1 MAKIQQTKYIYL
13 NGECV
18 PYDEAKIH
26 VLSVG
31 FTYASTVFEGIRAYW
46 NSDDKQ
52 LYVFRVDAHVRRL
65 LQSMKL
71 LRMKSDITEQKLR
84 DSIIEIIKANELK
97 EDAHIRQ
104 LVFIEGIG
112 PIATSEPVG
121 LTVAA
126 MPSYRFFDTDKG
138 VSCCI
143 SSWKRICD
151 DSLPPRI
158 KCTAN
163 YQNGRHAFL
172 QAKFDGYEG
181 AILLNERGKV
191 AEGPT
196 MCVFLV
202 RDGKVITPSISSGV
216 LESITRDTIIQLFRE
231 YHDIEV
237 IEREVERTEFYIANE
252 AFFCGTACEVLPIV
266 SVDHYQIG
274 DGKPG
279 TITRSIQKTYTGI
292 VTGESKD
299 HSQWRLGV
307 Y

>member
-1 MAKIQQTKYIYL
+1 MAKVQRTKYIYL
-13 NGECV
+13 NGQCV

-31 FTYASTVFEGIRAYW
+31 FTYASTVFEGLRAYW
-46 NSDDKQ
+46 NDEDKQ
-52 LYVFRVDAHVRRL
+52 LYIFRIDAHVQRL
-65 LQSMKL
+65 LESMKL
-71 LRMKSDITEQKLR
+71 LRMKSDITEQQLR
-84 DSIIEIIKANELK
+84 DSIVGIITANELR

-104 LVFIEGIG
+104 LVFVEGIG
-112 PIATSEPVG
+112 PIATSDPVG
-121 LTVAA
+121 LAVAA

-143 SSWKRICD
+143 SSWKKICD
-151 DSLPPRI
+151 NSLPPRI

-172 QAKFDGYEG
+172 QAKLDGYEG
-181 AILLNERGKV
+181 AILLNDRGKV

-202 RDGKVITPSISSGV
+202 RDGKVITPAVSSDV
-216 LESITRDTIIQLFRE
+216 LESITRATIIQLFRE
-231 YHDIEV
+231 YHNIEV
-237 IEREVERTEFYIANE
+237 IEREVDRTEFYIADE

-266 SVDHYQIG
+266 SVDHYPVG
-274 DGKPG
+274 NGKPG
-279 TITRSIQKTYTGI
+279 AATRSIQKTYTNI
-292 VTGESKD
+292 VTGRSKD
-299 HSQWRLGV
+299 HSQWRLGI